1 VNNILNNDRG
11 KRILVIENEVGEAG
25 IDNELLIKDDK
36 EEIILMN
43 NGCICCSVR
52 GDLVKVCLKTPSSTL
67 LVSSFSPLTR
77 PQLVPQGETD

>member
-1 VNNILNNDRG
+1 MNNILNNDRG

-52 GDLVKVCLKTPSSTL
+52 GDLVKVC
-67 LVSSFSPLTR
+67 F
-77 PQLVPQGETD
+77 